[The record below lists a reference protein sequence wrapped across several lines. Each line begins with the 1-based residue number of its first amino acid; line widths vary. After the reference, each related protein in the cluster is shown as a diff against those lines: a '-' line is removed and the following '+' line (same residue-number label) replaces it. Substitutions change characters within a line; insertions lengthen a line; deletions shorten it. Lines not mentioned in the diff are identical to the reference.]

1 MRPYVKPL
9 GVSKQPKPYGHGR
22 SETERNEEA
31 IVDGVV
37 GDNCECSSGG
47 EARGRGGE
55 EERVGTERVGYEGR
69 EVRVTE

>member
-9 GVSKQPKPYGHGR
+9 GVSKQPNPYGHGR

-37 GDNCECSSGG
+37 GDNGECGGG
-47 EARGRGGE
+47 EARGRGRE
-55 EERVGTERVGYEGR
+55 EERVGTERVGYER
-69 EVRVTE
+69 IEVRVTE

>member
-9 GVSKQPKPYGHGR
+9 GVSKQPKAYGHGR

-31 IVDGVV
+31 IVDGVI
-37 GDNCECSSGG
+37 GDNGECGGG
-47 EARGRGGE
+47 EAGGGGGE
-55 EERVGTERVGYEGR
+55 EERVGTERVGDERR